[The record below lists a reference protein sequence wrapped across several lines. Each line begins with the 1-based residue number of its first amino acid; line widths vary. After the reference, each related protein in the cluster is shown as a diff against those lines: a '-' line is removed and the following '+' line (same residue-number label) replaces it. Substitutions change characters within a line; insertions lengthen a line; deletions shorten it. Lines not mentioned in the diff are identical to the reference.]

1 MKKKRKKDK
10 YLTKEFVLDSVWRYV
25 MTIVVTVIFIRIFVY
40 PERAMIKD
48 YREKLTNS
56 HCVTKA
62 YINSITYKGNTI
74 YYEFVVNGIKYSGI
88 SRYSLLNPPY
98 PEEGDSIDVYYS
110 EKDPNI
116 NLWSGEF
123 TE

>member
-1 MKKKRKKDK
+1 MKKKEKKDK

-48 YREKLTNS
+48 YREKLTNN
-56 HCVTKA
+56 HCITRG
-62 YINSITYKGNTI
+62 YIYAENPRANKIFYD
-74 YYEFVVNGIKYSGI
+74 FVVDGIKYSGI

-98 PEEGDSIDVYYS
+98 PEEGDSIEVYYS

-116 NLWSGEF
+116 NLWRGEF

>member
-1 MKKKRKKDK
+1 MKKKEKKDK

-48 YREKLTNS
+48 YREKLTNN
-56 HCVTKA
+56 HCITRG
-62 YINSITYKGNTI
+62 YIYADNPRAVTI
-74 YYEFVVNGIKYSGI
+74 YYEFVVDGIKYSGI
-88 SRYSLLNPPY
+88 SRFSHLNPPY
-98 PEEGDSIDVYYS
+98 PRDGDSIDVYYD